1 MLIDAT
7 ARAALRTQIEKR
19 IAAHPAKNIETVYT
33 ES

>member
-7 ARAALRTQIEKR
+7 APLRTQIEKR

>member
-7 ARAALRTQIEKR
+7 ARAALRAHIEKR